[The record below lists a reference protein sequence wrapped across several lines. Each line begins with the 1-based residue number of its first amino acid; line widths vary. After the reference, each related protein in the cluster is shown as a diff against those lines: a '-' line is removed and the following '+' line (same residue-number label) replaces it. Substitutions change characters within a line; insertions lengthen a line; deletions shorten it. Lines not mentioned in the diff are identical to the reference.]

1 MAGERVTEAG
11 QAGVEQVGMRE
22 LTHHTADIITRVRSG
37 MIVDITQYGH
47 VVARIVPVERP
58 GVYEGLVGA
67 GVITPAQQPGFLP
80 ALSGAEPDTAATDE
94 VLLDRYGPDAR

>member
-1 MAGERVTEAG
+1 MAAERAAG
-11 QAGVEQVGMRE
+11 PGPAGVEQVGMRE

-37 MIVDITQYGH
+37 VIVDVTQYGH

-80 ALSGAEPDTAATDE
+80 ALPVAEPDTAASDE

>member
-1 MAGERVTEAG
+1 MVAERATEPG
-11 QAGVEQVGMRE
+11 PAGVEQVGMRE
-22 LTHHTADIITRVRSG
+22 LTHHTADIINRVRSG
-37 MIVDITQYGH
+37 MIVDVTQYGH

-67 GVITPAQQPGFLP
+67 GVISPAHQPGFLP
-80 ALSGAEPDTAATDE
+80 ALPEAAPDTAASDE

>member
-1 MAGERVTEAG
+1 MAEERVTEPEP
-11 QAGVEQVGMRE
+11 AGVEQVGMRE

-37 MIVDITQYGH
+37 VIVDITQYGH

-58 GVYEGLVGA
+58 GVYDGLVGA
-67 GVITPAQQPGFLP
+67 GVITPAQQAGFLP
-80 ALSGAEPDTAATDE
+80 ALPGAAPDTAASDE